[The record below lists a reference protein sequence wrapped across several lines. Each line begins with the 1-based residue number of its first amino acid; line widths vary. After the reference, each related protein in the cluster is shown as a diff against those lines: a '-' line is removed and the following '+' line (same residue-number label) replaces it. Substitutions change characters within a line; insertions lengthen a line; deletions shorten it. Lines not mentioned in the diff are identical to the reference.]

1 MDPTI
6 AATVAQFGVA
16 GLIGWMWLAERR
28 SAGER
33 EQQLRDLH
41 QRVQA
46 DAVSLGALLKALD
59 DNTRAIVTLEGTQRR
74 LVDAFE
80 RAGLGS
86 GPAGGERSRAA

>member
-6 AATVAQFGVA
+6 AATLAQFGVA

-41 QRVQA
+41 QRVQS
-46 DAVSLGALLKALD
+46 DGVSLGALLKALD

-74 LVDAFE
+74 LVDALE
-80 RAGLGS
+80 RAGTRVR
-86 GPAGGERSRAA
+86 PADPERPRAS